1 MTLLRTVSHLAL
13 VAAPCL
19 MIAACDSQGT
29 KEVKQEA
36 KAIDKSYQAQA
47 DLVEALNKN
56 GPNANAAEAQAD
68 ALRNQG
74 AEIKDRLIKEAEQ
87 TQKDTKA
94 H

>member
-1 MTLLRTVSHLAL
+1 MKKLGATLLV
-13 VAAPCL
+13 VPCL
-19 MIAACDSQGT
+19 MAAACDSQGT

-47 DLVEALNKN
+47 DLVEAVNKN

-74 AEIKDRLIKEAEQ
+74 AEIKEKLIKEAEQ
-87 TQKDTKA
+87 TQKDTKS